1 MSITSDP
8 RAVGASLTTNELGT
22 MIMIGE
28 LSDQRLCNI
37 STLWSVV
44 ALAHDGRNEAARAA
58 QHRLLELYGG
68 AIRRYLTASL
78 RDPAAAEE
86 LFQEFALRFLN
97 GNYHN
102 ADPRRGHFRDY
113 VKTSLVHL
121 IGNYRKQRQRQPRPL
136 RDPEPTDEAPVSPD
150 LDPVFLAS
158 WRDELL
164 AQAWHALSQA
174 ETPRTPPFYTVLRLR
189 ADHPNL
195 SSREMATQLGARLGK
210 PMTALGVRQMLH
222 RARERSPTCWSR
234 RWRRRWGA
242 PRTNAWKRSS
252 STWNCTNTA
261 EWRYGGGTRMGNDPL
276 GPKARNSLARGF
288 HGTKTLAGRSA
299 GGSPSFARHNAA
311 SPGLPQAS

>member
-1 MSITSDP
+1 MGITSDP

-97 GNYHN
+97 GNFQN
-102 ADPRRGHFRDY
+102 ADPRRGRFRDY

-136 RDPEPTDEAPVSPD
+136 SPEHPEPTDEAPASPD

-164 AQAWHALSQA
+164 AQAWHALAQA
-174 ETPRTPPFYTVLRLR
+174 ETPRTPPSYTVLRLR

-195 SSREMATQLGARLGK
+195 SSREMAAQLGARLGK

-222 RARERSPTCWSR
+222 RARERFADLLVEEVAQTLGDPTDERLEEELIDLELYEYCR
-234 RWRRRWGA
+234 VALRRRDEDA
-242 PRTNAWKRSS
+242 
-252 STWNCTNTA
+252 
-261 EWRYGGGTRMGNDPL
+261 
-276 GPKARNSLARGF
+276 
-288 HGTKTLAGRSA
+288 
-299 GGSPSFARHNAA
+299 
-311 SPGLPQAS
+311 

>member
-1 MSITSDP
+1 MALIRRP
-8 RAVGASLTTNELGT
+8 RARPKARAWAPTSASRGHPALTTNELGT

-44 ALAHDGRNEAARAA
+44 ALAHDGGNEAARAA

-97 GNYHN
+97 GNFQN
-102 ADPRRGHFRDY
+102 ADPRRGRFRDY

-136 RDPEPTDEAPVSPD
+136 NPEHPEPTDEAPASPD

-158 WRDELL
+158 CAMSCWRRPGMLWPRPRPRAPL
-164 AQAWHALSQA
+164 RP
-174 ETPRTPPFYTVLRLR
+174 TPCSGCVRTTR
-189 ADHPNL
+189 
-195 SSREMATQLGARLGK
+195 
-210 PMTALGVRQMLH
+210 
-222 RARERSPTCWSR
+222 TCRPR
-234 RWRRRWGA
+234 RW
-242 PRTNAWKRSS
+242 P
-252 STWNCTNTA
+252 
-261 EWRYGGGTRMGNDPL
+261 P
-276 GPKARNSLARGF
+276 NSVP
-288 HGTKTLAGRSA
+288 
-299 GGSPSFARHNAA
+299 GSVNR
-311 SPGLPQAS
+311 